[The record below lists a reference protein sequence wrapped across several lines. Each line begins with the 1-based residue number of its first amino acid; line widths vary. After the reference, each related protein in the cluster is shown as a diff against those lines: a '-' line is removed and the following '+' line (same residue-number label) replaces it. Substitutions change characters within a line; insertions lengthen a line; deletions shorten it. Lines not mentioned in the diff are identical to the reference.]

1 MKLAP
6 VPHRWNLTPRAA
18 IAVQKRLA
26 QLVSQAPFGREPR
39 LVCGLDAAFSPD
51 GRHCIG
57 GAVLWDAV
65 TGCTV
70 EEQVSWRKLRFP
82 YIPGLLSFREAPA
95 ILAALRKLRSSPE
108 ILVCDGQG
116 LAHPRRFGI
125 ACHVGVI
132 TGLPTI
138 GCAKTRLSGTHVEPG
153 LLRGEEEPLWFEDE
167 EIGTVLRTKDRSK
180 PLFVSVGHRI
190 SLTDAVTFVL
200 SWARG
205 HRLPEPTRLADRL
218 VARERRRTLSR
229 SDSIHVP
236 AYPPATAPRL
246 IQTINRLMS
255 AGEMPEMRPA

>member
-6 VPHRWNLTPRAA
+6 VPHRWNLTPRTA

-51 GRHCIG
+51 GRHCIA
-57 GAVLWDAV
+57 GAVVWDAV
-65 TGCTV
+65 TGCTA
-70 EEQVSWRKLRFP
+70 EEQVCWRKLRFP

-138 GCAKTRLSGTHVEPG
+138 GCAKTRLVGTHVEPG
-153 LLRGEEEPLWFEDE
+153 VLRGEAAPLWLDGE

-180 PLFVSVGHRI
+180 PLFVSVGQQIALRE
-190 SLTDAVTFVL
+190 AAAFVL

-218 VARERRRTLSR
+218 VARARR
-229 SDSIHVP
+229 DSLNCQP
-236 AYPPATAPRL
+236 LRRA
-246 IQTINRLMS
+246 
-255 AGEMPEMRPA
+255 